1 MVRSVLIMIML
12 MVAGLATG
20 CAVNQE
26 DIRGFNVIS
35 LDEEK
40 QLGDQFA
47 REVEKQQRVVND
59 PQVQAYIDRLGNRL
73 LTGVRSREFDYTFK
87 VVKDDSVNAFAVPGG
102 HVYVHTGLMKAAQS
116 ETELA
121 AVVAH
126 ELNHGV
132 ARHGTQ
138 QLTQQY
144 GLALVTQLVLGQNQN
159 LLAQLAASLF
169 GHGAAMTYSRGMENQ
184 ADYLAVETMYRAG
197 YDPRG
202 MLTFFRKLDT
212 ISKRSPGSLEQF
224 FSSHPLT
231 SDRIQ
236 RVQAEI
242 AKLPPRAFKDDSGE
256 FNRIK
261 PKI

>member
-1 MVRSVLIMIML
+1 MANRIVIVIML
-12 MVAGLATG
+12 LTAGLSTG

-26 DIRGFNVIS
+26 NIRGFNLIS
-35 LDEEK
+35 LEEEK
-40 QLGDQFA
+40 QLGDRFA
-47 REVEKQQRVVND
+47 KEVEKQQRVVTD
-59 PQVQAYIDRLGNRL
+59 PQVQTYVNRLGNRL
-73 LTGVRSREFDYTFK
+73 LTGVRAREFDYTFK

-102 HVYVHTGLMKAAQS
+102 HIYLHSGLIKTARN

-144 GLALVTQLVLGQNQN
+144 GLALVSQLVLGQNQN

-169 GHGAAMTYSRGMENQ
+169 GQGATMSYSRGMENQ
-184 ADYLAVETMYRAG
+184 ADFLAVETMYRSG

-202 MLTFFRKLDT
+202 MVDFFSKLDK
-212 ISKRSPGSLEQF
+212 ISQRSPGKMEQF

-231 SDRIQ
+231 AERIQ
-236 RVQAEI
+236 RVQGEI
-242 AKLPPRAFKDDSGE
+242 AKLPPKAFKDDSAE

-261 PKI
+261 PRI

>member
-1 MVRSVLIMIML
+1 MGNRIVIVIML
-12 MVAGLATG
+12 LIAGLSAG

-26 DIRGFNVIS
+26 NIRGFNLIS
-35 LDEEK
+35 LEEEK
-40 QLGDQFA
+40 QLGDRFA
-47 REVEKQQRVVND
+47 REVEKQQRVVAD

-73 LTGVRSREFDYTFK
+73 LTGVRAREFNYTFK
-87 VVKDDSVNAFAVPGG
+87 VVKDNSVNAFAVPGG
-102 HVYVHTGLMKAAQS
+102 HVYVHSGLIKAAQN

-144 GLALVTQLVLGQNQN
+144 GYGLVIQLILGQNPN
-159 LLAQLAASLF
+159 LLAQLASTLF
-169 GHGAAMTYSRGMENQ
+169 GQGAFMAYSRSMENQ
-184 ADYLAVETMYRAG
+184 ADYLGVETMYRAG

-202 MLTFFRKLDT
+202 MISFFKKIDT
-212 ISKRSPGSLEQF
+212 INQRNPGALEQF
-224 FSSHPLT
+224 FSSHPMTGERL
-231 SDRIQ
+231 RN
-236 RVQAEI
+236 VQIEI
-242 AKLPPRAFKDDSGE
+242 SKLPPKTFREDSLE

-261 PKI
+261 AGI

>member
-1 MVRSVLIMIML
+1 MVRSILIMIML

-35 LDEEK
+35 LEEEK

-102 HVYVHTGLMKAAQS
+102 HVYVHTGLMKAAQN

-202 MLTFFRKLDT
+202 MLAFFRKLDT